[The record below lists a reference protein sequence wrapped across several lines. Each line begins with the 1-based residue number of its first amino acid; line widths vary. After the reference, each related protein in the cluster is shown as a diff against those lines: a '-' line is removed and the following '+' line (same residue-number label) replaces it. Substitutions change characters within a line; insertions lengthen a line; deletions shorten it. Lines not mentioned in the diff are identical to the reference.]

1 MAEQDEQDRTVIEP
15 ELMTDEKY
23 RSAYSDEAF
32 HKKLLRFAVN
42 LGKEGLRYALI
53 LYYVLQRDDLPAKTR
68 AIILAALGYFILPVD
83 IIPDLIPGVG
93 FTDDVA
99 ILTAAL
105 ALVNM
110 YVDDEIRAQADA
122 TLERWFG

>member
-93 FTDDVA
+93 FTDDIA